1 MDESNFKIDVLY
13 VYIDKKRKYTQN
25 CKEKLNKYSHS
36 QWLFYEFVS
45 KITNNLVKQSL
56 RVTVDELQ
64 KDLLSLNTWT
74 WHFIVTQIW
83 RTFKLP
89 AAGERVDLNSFKC
102 KHNKFV
108 ILIKFSASVTQ
119 LWNMFSIVAS

>member
-56 RVTVDELQ
+56 RVTVCLLNFAVDFSDSLQ
-64 KDLLSLNTWT
+64 KKKYA
-74 WHFIVTQIW
+74 I
-83 RTFKLP
+83 
-89 AAGERVDLNSFKC
+89 
-102 KHNKFV
+102 
-108 ILIKFSASVTQ
+108 
-119 LWNMFSIVAS
+119 